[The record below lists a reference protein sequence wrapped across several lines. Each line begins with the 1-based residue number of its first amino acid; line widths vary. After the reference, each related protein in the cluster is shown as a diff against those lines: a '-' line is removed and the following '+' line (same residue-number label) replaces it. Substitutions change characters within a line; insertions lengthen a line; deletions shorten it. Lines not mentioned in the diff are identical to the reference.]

1 MKFYNTSHFTKRTA
15 YYINGY
21 YELVNQTIARD
32 EFIKFKNFN
41 LECVSH
47 LLKHLNPLM
56 EYFSKNYPNDVN
68 LRDFFQLKEN
78 LDHLYQ
84 IADARYELVFQ
95 RDYDTKEID
104 VI

>member
-21 YELVNQTIARD
+21 YELANQTIARD
-32 EFIKFKNFN
+32 EFIEFKNSN

-78 LDHLYQ
+78 LDRLYQ
-84 IADARYELVFQ
+84 IADARYKLVFQ
-95 RDYDTKEID
+95 RYYDTKEID